1 MDENNT
7 PLELKKCSMCMKSVQ
22 SLELSHFIPKLV
34 YRRMRKMLAPKH
46 DLNMADNNK
55 NTFKIFREIKTEL
68 FCQGCEDKLNKNGER
83 YFANTCLPV
92 PGGDGVGHFTK
103 ISHAKIIH
111 LLNSTG
117 GYNITLGSG
126 FLPGIDMNKIYYFAI
141 SIFWRGS
148 FNVWNNYDSLNIDD
162 VTRERMRLFLLN
174 PEENKI
180 PYRVYIAP
188 SFWKLKYGTL
198 LPVFIPR
205 RKHYLFSILWLD
217 FYLDL
222 NNKTEQLS
230 GLPISLMANQ
240 KLCLESFGYLK
251 KTITEATPRG
261 NVNPKVSWL
270 Q

>member
-1 MDENNT
+1 MNENNKS
-7 PLELKKCSMCMKSVQ
+7 LELKKCSMCLELVE

-34 YRRMRKMLAPKH
+34 YRRMRKMLAPEH
-46 DLNMADNNK
+46 DLNMADNK
-55 NTFKIFREIKTEL
+55 KKTFKLSREIKNEL
-68 FCQGCEDKLNKNGER
+68 FCKGCEDKLNKNGER
-83 YFANTCLPV
+83 YFANICLPV
-92 PGGDGVGHFTK
+92 PGRDGVGHFTE
-103 ISHAKIIH
+103 IAHAKVIP
-111 LLNSTG
+111 LWNNTG

-148 FNVWNNYDSLNIDD
+148 FNVWNNYEPLNIDEP
-162 VTRERMRLFLLN
+162 TRERMRLFLLN
-174 PEENKI
+174 PEKNKI

-188 SFWKLKYGTL
+188 SFWKPKYGTL

-217 FYLDL
+217 FYLFL

-240 KLCLESFGYLK
+240 KLCIESFGYLK
-251 KTITEATPRG
+251 KTIVEATPCG

-270 Q
+270 